1 MIEIGPL
8 AAIKWEL
15 LAWSPPGWGGNL
27 VWGLFV
33 TFQIALGAY
42 IFGLLLGLGGAMGKL
57 YGGPITRTIL
67 DGYTTLVRAIPEL
80 VLILFLY
87 YAGTD
92 LLNRV
97 LEGLGYG
104 RITISGLI
112 AGIYVL
118 GFVQGAYST
127 EVFRGAIQAV
137 SVGQVEAAKAY
148 GMSFSLRFRRIILPA
163 MLPFALPGL
172 ANLWLVVT
180 KGTALLAVVGFS
192 ELALSTRQASGATK
206 QYFLFFMAA
215 GVLYLLLSLASTYVF
230 ALLERSLRR
239 GQPKLG

>member
-1 MIEIGPL
+1 MLEIGPL
-8 AAIKWEL
+8 LAIKWEL

-27 VWGLFV
+27 VWGLFI

-42 IFGLLLGLGGAMGKL
+42 ILGLILGLGGAMGKL
-57 YGGPITRTIL
+57 YGGPVTRAVL
-67 DGYTTLVRAIPEL
+67 DGYTTLIRAIPEL

-97 LEGLGYG
+97 LEAMGYQ
-104 RITISGLI
+104 RISISGLI

-127 EVFRGAIQAV
+127 EVFRGAIQAIPI
-137 SVGQVEAAKAY
+137 GQIEAAKAY
-148 GMSFSLRFRRIILPA
+148 GMPFWLRFRRIILPA
-163 MLPFALPGL
+163 MLPFAIPGL

-180 KGTALLAVVGFS
+180 KATALLAVVGFT
-192 ELALSTRQASGATK
+192 ELALTTRQAAGHTK
-206 QYFLFFMAA
+206 QYFMFFIAA
-215 GVLYLLLSLASTYVF
+215 GALYLALSLLSTYLF
-230 ALLERSLRR
+230 ALLERYLRR